1 MKTDVGQTSVVISEA
16 SPEDAEAL
24 ERLINSAYRGASAL
38 QGWTTEAQLIDGTRT
53 DAQLIRDII
62 EDSTS
67 VMLKAVNAS
76 GIVGCVELRMEEDR
90 LYLGT
95 LTVRPDLQS
104 RGIGKEL
111 LRAAEAE
118 ASRRGCRTIFMTVL
132 SVRKELI
139 DWYLRHGYR
148 DTGVRKPFAFT
159 DPRYGKPRMPLE
171 FAVLEKRL
179 N

>member
-1 MKTDVGQTSVVISEA
+1 MKADVRQTSVVISEA

-62 EDSTS
+62 EDTTS

-95 LTVRPDLQS
+95 RSEERRV
-104 RGIGKEL
+104 GKE
-111 LRAAEAE
+111 
-118 ASRRGCRTIFMTVL
+118 CRW
-132 SVRKELI
+132 RCAP
-139 DWYLRHGYR
+139 Y
-148 DTGVRKPFAFT
+148 
-159 DPRYGKPRMPLE
+159 RYGDR
-171 FAVLEKRL
+171 RW
-179 N
+179 